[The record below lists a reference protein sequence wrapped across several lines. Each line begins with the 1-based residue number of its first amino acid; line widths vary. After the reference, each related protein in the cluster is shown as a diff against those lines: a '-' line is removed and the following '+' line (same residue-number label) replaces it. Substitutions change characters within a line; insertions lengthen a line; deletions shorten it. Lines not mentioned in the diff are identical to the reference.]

1 MSSIGIVARKEFRSY
16 FQSPVAV
23 IFLGIFLFSTLF
35 SFFGSS
41 AFFARNIADVR
52 PLFEWLPL
60 LLIFLVA
67 AITMRQWSEERKMGT
82 LEVLLTLP
90 VTTRDMVLGK
100 FLAGVALVALALAF
114 TLPIPIMVSLIGD
127 LDWGPVVG
135 GYLGALLLGSTYLA
149 IGLCVSARTDNQVV
163 SLMLTLVIG
172 GAIYLLGSD
181 VVTAFFGNRGADLLR
196 ALGTGSRFT
205 SIERGVLDL
214 RDLVYYVGLAA
225 FFLTLNW
232 YFLELDRV
240 DVHSKGGRPRAR
252 ALALLVLLAGVN
264 VIACNVWLTPVKRA
278 RADLTRGG
286 EYSVSAVTRQTLAAL
301 EEPLEIQG
309 FFSARTH
316 PLLAPLVPQIRDL
329 LAEYEVQGD
338 GKVRVSFADPNADEE
353 LEQELSEQYGIRSVP
368 FQVADRHEQ
377 AVVNS
382 YFHVLVRYADQY
394 ETLSFAQLI
403 EVRADQSDIDVRL
416 RNLEYDLTRTIK
428 RVSQEFQSMESIFAR
443 LPEPATVTLY
453 ATPGQMPEEFAE
465 LPGRIRGVADTLAA
479 RSDGKLVFAEV
490 DPAGNAQL
498 QEELDGRYGIRP
510 LAVDLFGR
518 QTFYLDLVVESGD
531 KVQRILPRSEL
542 SEADIEQALEAAVR
556 RATPGQLKTIGLLT
570 ETPAGPPRNPQLPPQ
585 FQPPAPQPDYQV
597 LQRFLEEDY
606 EVERLDLS
614 SGIVPDI
621 VDVLV
626 VGKAGAL
633 SEHEQFA
640 LDQYLMRGGRVIALA
655 GRYAVDSQRG
665 GLAVSEAAPA
675 LFSLLEAWGVEVEP
689 ALVMDSQNAPFPIPV
704 TEERGGFRMQRIQ
717 LIPYPFFVDIRS
729 DGFNEEVPALSGL
742 PSVTAPWSSPLRVNA
757 AEGIESKVL
766 LASSDESWLNTSADI
781 QPDFRRYPDGGFA
794 PGAAGES
801 RTLGVALGGRF
812 PSAFAERPSPL
823 FGEGGGAEAGGD
835 ATGRTLKESLPDAQ
849 LVVLGSSE
857 MVSDLLLQLAGS
869 FTGEVHR
876 SNYQLVQNLVDWA
889 VEDTDLLT
897 IRSSGAFAHTLRP
910 MEPGEARTWEI
921 ANYAFVTLLLLV
933 ISIVP
938 RRLRRNAKP
947 IVTLAGEGRS

>member
-1 MSSIGIVARKEFRSY
+1 MSSIGTVARKEFRSY

-35 SFFGSS
+35 SFFGTS

-114 TLPIPIMVSLIGD
+114 TLPIPIMVSLLGD

-181 VVTAFFGNRGADLLR
+181 VVTAFFGNRGADMLR

-225 FFLTLNW
+225 FFLTVNW

-240 DVHSKGGRPRAR
+240 DVHSEGGRPRAR
-252 ALALLVLLAGVN
+252 ALALLVALVGVN
-264 VIACNVWLTPVKRA
+264 VIACNVWLAPVKRA
-278 RADLTRGG
+278 RADLTRSG
-286 EYSVSAVTRQTLAAL
+286 EYSVSAVTRETLAAL
-301 EEPLEIQG
+301 EEPLEIRG
-309 FFSARTH
+309 FFSERTH

-329 LAEYEVQGD
+329 LAEYEVQGE
-338 GKVRVSFADPNADEE
+338 GKVRVSFADPNLDEE

-403 EVRADQSDIDVRL
+403 EVRADQDDIDVRL
-416 RNLEYDLTRTIK
+416 RK
-428 RVSQEFQSMESIFAR
+428 PRVRPDPHHQA
-443 LPEPATVTLY
+443 
-453 ATPGQMPEEFAE
+453 G
-465 LPGRIRGVADTLAA
+465 LPGVPEHGIDLRAAARAREGHALCHA
-479 RSDGKLVFAEV
+479 RSDARGLRRAAR
-490 DPAGNAQL
+490 PHPRRGRRAGGAQRREARL
-498 QEELDGRYGIRP
+498 RRRGP
-510 LAVDLFGR
+510 GR
-518 QTFYLDLVVESGD
+518 QRAAAAGARYALRHPAPRRGPLRPQYL
-531 KVQRILPRSEL
+531 LPRRRCGERG
-542 SEADIEQALEAAVR
+542 QGAAH
-556 RATPGQLKTIGLLT
+556 
-570 ETPAGPPRNPQLPPQ
+570 
-585 FQPPAPQPDYQV
+585 PAPQRSLRGRHRAGARGGDPSLHAGAAQDHRPAHRDAGGASAQPAAAAPVPAAAPEPDYQV
-597 LQRFLEEDY
+597 LRRFLEEDY

-614 SGIVPDI
+614 SGFVPDTI
-621 VDVLV
+621 DVLV

-655 GRYAVDSQRG
+655 GRYAIDAQRG
-665 GLAVSEAAPA
+665 GLSLSETAPA

-704 TEERGGFRMQRIQ
+704 NEERGGFRVQRIQ
-717 LIPYPFFVDIRS
+717 LVPYPFFVDIRGS
-729 DGFNEEVPALSGL
+729 GLNEEVPALSGL
-742 PSVTAPWSSPLRVNA
+742 PSVTAPWSS
-757 AEGIESKVL
+757 
-766 LASSDESWLNTSADI
+766 
-781 QPDFRRYPDGGFA
+781 RRC
-794 PGAAGES
+794 
-801 RTLGVALGGRF
+801 R
-812 PSAFAERPSPL
+812 
-823 FGEGGGAEAGGD
+823 
-835 ATGRTLKESLPDAQ
+835 
-849 LVVLGSSE
+849 
-857 MVSDLLLQLAGS
+857 
-869 FTGEVHR
+869 
-876 SNYQLVQNLVDWA
+876 
-889 VEDTDLLT
+889 
-897 IRSSGAFAHTLRP
+897 
-910 MEPGEARTWEI
+910 
-921 ANYAFVTLLLLV
+921 
-933 ISIVP
+933 
-938 RRLRRNAKP
+938 
-947 IVTLAGEGRS
+947 

>member
-1 MSSIGIVARKEFRSY
+1 MSSIGTVARKEFRSY

-35 SFFGSS
+35 SFFGTS
-41 AFFARNIADVR
+41 AFFARNIADLR

-90 VTTRDMVLGK
+90 VTTRDMVFGK
-100 FLAGVALVALALAF
+100 FVAGVALVALALAL
-114 TLPIPIMVSLIGD
+114 TLPIPIMVSLLGD

-196 ALGTGSRFT
+196 SLGTGSRFT

-240 DVHSKGGRPRAR
+240 DVRSAGGRPRAR
-252 ALALLVLLAGVN
+252 ALALLVALAGVN
-264 VIACNVWLTPVKRA
+264 VIACNVWLAPVKRV

-301 EEPLEIQG
+301 EEPLEIRG
-309 FFSARTH
+309 FFSERTH

-338 GKVRVSFADPNADEE
+338 GKVRVSFADPNADEA
-353 LEQELSEQYGIRSVP
+353 LEQEINEQYGIRSVP
-368 FQVADRHEQ
+368 FQVADRYEQ

-382 YFHVLVRYADQY
+382 YFHILVRYADQY

-403 EVRADQSDIDVRL
+403 EVRADQDDIDVRL

-428 RVSQEFQSMESIFAR
+428 RISQEFQSMESIFAR
-443 LPEPATVTLY
+443 LPEPARATLY

-465 LPGRIRGVADTLAA
+465 LPERIRGVAETLAA
-479 RSDGKLVFAEV
+479 RSGGKLVFAEV

-498 QEELDGRYGIRP
+498 QEDLDDRYGIRP

-518 QTFYLDLVVESGD
+518 QTFYLDLLVESGG

-542 SEADIEQALEAAVR
+542 SDADIEQALEAAIR
-556 RATPGQLKTIGLLT
+556 RSTPGQLKTIGLLT
-570 ETPAGPPRNPQLPPQ
+570 ETPVAPPPNPQIPPQ
-585 FQPPAPQPDYQV
+585 FQPPPPQADYQT
-597 LQRFLEEDY
+597 LGRFLEEDY

-614 SGIVPDI
+614 SGVVPDTI
-621 VDVLV
+621 DVLV

-655 GRYAVDSQRG
+655 GRYAIDPQRG
-665 GLAVSEAAPA
+665 GLELGEIPPA
-675 LFSLLEAWGVEVEP
+675 LFSLLEAWGVEVESG
-689 ALVMDSQNAPFPIPV
+689 LVMDSQNAPFPIPV
-704 TEERGGFRMQRIQ
+704 NEQRGGFRMQRIQ
-717 LIPYPFFVDIRS
+717 LVPYPFFVDIRGS
-729 DGFNEEVPALSGL
+729 GLNEEVPALSGL
-742 PSVTAPWSSPLRVNA
+742 PSVTTPWSSPLRVNA
-757 AEGIESKVL
+757 GEGVESQVL
-766 LASSDESWLNTSADI
+766 LASSDESWLDTSANI
-781 QPDFRRYPDGGFA
+781 QPDFRRYPESGFA
-794 PGAAGES
+794 PGAEGEA
-801 RTLGVALGGRF
+801 RVLGVALGGRF
-812 PSAFAERPSPL
+812 PSAFASRPSPL
-823 FGEGGGAEAGGD
+823 FTGDGGA
-835 ATGRTLKESLPDAQ
+835 Q
-849 LVVLGSSE
+849 LFVLGSSE
-857 MVSDLLLQLAGS
+857 MVSDLLMQIAGGL
-869 FTGEVHR
+869 TGEVHR

-889 VEDTDLLT
+889 VEDTDLLS

-910 MEPGEARTWEI
+910 MESGEARAWEI
-921 ANYAFVTLLLLV
+921 ANYAFVVVALGV
-933 ISIVP
+933 ISTVP
-938 RRLRRNAKP
+938 RRLRRRAKP
-947 IVTLAGEGRS
+947 IVSLAGEGAS